1 MLISC
6 FWPAALPASSAGG
19 SSTFST
25 ITVGHAHYSSLH
37 IAARQQ
43 NEACITPEGQ
53 ACLHTLVAQKW
64 GLTNPI
70 LCWSSSG
77 SVRGCAG
84 LQVCSVIILRSL
96 LQVCELLP
104 CIIWV
109 PAA

>member
-19 SSTFST
+19 RSTFST
-25 ITVGHAHYSSLH
+25 FTAGHAHFNSPH
-37 IAARQQ
+37 IAACQQ
-43 NEACITPEGQ
+43 NGACITPEGQ
-53 ACLHTLVAQKW
+53 ACLHTFVAQRW

-70 LCWSSSG
+70 LRWSSSG

-84 LQVCSVIILRSL
+84 LQVCGVIILCSL